1 MIDRVAR
8 TRGSTVGHGAR
19 TAGVVTRENSRRT
32 SRLNADLPTAGL
44 TGRRGEASQTRAW
57 YGWGGWLR

>member
-8 TRGSTVGHGAR
+8 TRGSTVRHGAR
-19 TAGVVTRENSRRT
+19 TAGVVTRGNSRRT

-44 TGRRGEASQTRAW
+44 TGQRGEAS
-57 YGWGGWLR
+57 